1 MGRPFVSTGVTCRH
15 QLPIRQCNIRPI
27 LPACDWEILEW
38 SKPTNLIYRAS
49 INKEIVP
56 SLIALLNNG
65 CLFGNHFPISHHF
78 PLDWP
83 SRVLFFFLV
92 LSFVPFSCIPSC
104 TPWHAGVP
112 GNSAT
117 ALERFTRVAPTKLFV
132 SLTQSIWG
140 LSWLSV
146 VTLIASLL
154 RRRVLLWLKH
164 FVFWFILLLLFKR
177 EKMSTGVNVTAD
189 SICKSWCKISRL
201 TLKINL
207 TSQQVHFLLQQHR

>member
-1 MGRPFVSTGVTCRH
+1 MPESKTTVNTHLFSWHLQPPPSLLLQCRPFVSTGVTCRH

-83 SRVLFFFLV
+83 SRVLFLISFLSCSSFF
-92 LSFVPFSCIPSC
+92 SFLIRFSFFAAVNWMSLKHWWQYSC
-104 TPWHAGVP
+104 TWYKSHC
-112 GNSAT
+112 
-117 ALERFTRVAPTKLFV
+117 LFDPK
-132 SLTQSIWG
+132 IWG
-140 LSWLSV
+140 LDF
-146 VTLIASLL
+146 
-154 RRRVLLWLKH
+154 H
-164 FVFWFILLLLFKR
+164 
-177 EKMSTGVNVTAD
+177 
-189 SICKSWCKISRL
+189 
-201 TLKINL
+201 
-207 TSQQVHFLLQQHR
+207 

>member
-1 MGRPFVSTGVTCRH
+1 MPSLVSSAYISVFILLSRASLSGLKSVYVEMCNVPSECNTTLDSHLFPHTSNTPLPLTTPVGRPFVSTGVTCRH

-83 SRVLFFFLV
+83 SKDSSFFFQFLSFSLSLFFFFTV
-92 LSFVPFSCIPSC
+92 LSP
-104 TPWHAGVP
+104 
-112 GNSAT
+112 
-117 ALERFTRVAPTKLFV
+117 LLY
-132 SLTQSIWG
+132 SLI
-140 LSWLSV
+140 
-146 VTLIASLL
+146 
-154 RRRVLLWLKH
+154 
-164 FVFWFILLLLFKR
+164 
-177 EKMSTGVNVTAD
+177 
-189 SICKSWCKISRL
+189 
-201 TLKINL
+201 
-207 TSQQVHFLLQQHR
+207 